1 MSVDPPAAEWAIL
14 TRKPRERSEVLAA
27 DLKPQSEQVQS
38 FSEHVH
44 GFAAQ
49 YEREQKQLAA

>member
-27 DLKPQSEQVQS
+27 DLKPQSEQVKS
-38 FSEHVH
+38 LSEHVR
-44 GFAAQ
+44 GWSS
-49 YEREQKQLAA
+49 E